1 MKKSTRQIVSSIF
14 ITTLLIL
21 ILIAVILIN
30 KKRIGLNM
38 EQSNKIRLILA
49 GTGHFSSQIFE
60 SLILNKFNKTSK
72 SFF

>member
-1 MKKSTRQIVSSIF
+1 
-14 ITTLLIL
+14 
-21 ILIAVILIN
+21 
-30 KKRIGLNM
+30 M

-60 SLILNKFNKTSK
+60 SLILNKFNKTRK

>member
-1 MKKSTRQIVSSIF
+1 
-14 ITTLLIL
+14 
-21 ILIAVILIN
+21 
-30 KKRIGLNM
+30 M

-72 SFF
+72 SFFLMSICQIAFYPIDAAFNYP